1 MREIK
6 FRAWDK
12 EEKAWISPTD
22 VKIDGRGY
30 LFLERNLFP
39 PQAGYYTE
47 DRFDICF
54 YTGLKDKN
62 GKEIY
67 GGDILGC
74 HDNVK
79 RWKSGDGERAI
90 VEWDKNKSRW
100 GMMFHSIYG
109 GEGHLCA
116 EESLNSRVRFEW
128 VVIGNIYEN
137 PELLE
142 LGPTHDQ

>member
-6 FRAWDK
+6 FRAWDAYRK
-12 EEKAWISPTD
+12 RIYEVIEINWLGESIKVYAD
-22 VKIDGRGY
+22 
-30 LFLERNLFP
+30 F
-39 PQAGYYTE
+39 AGYGYTNMKSA
-47 DRFDICF
+47 ILMQ
-54 YTGLKDKN
+54 YTGLHDEG

-67 GGDILGC
+67 EGDILGC

-128 VVIGNIYEN
+128 VVVGNIYEN

-142 LGPTHDQ
+142 LGSSHDKIV